1 MSRPKPSV
9 LVLFALGSAAG
20 FLLIRLLYRVIF
32 GGAQG
37 EGELLFSVPRLRLG
51 GVFSHIVIGGDVTTG
66 GVWHSLSS
74 GFPFAAVIALT
85 GLVLAWWDPRSLVFL
100 LPKLRAGRALI
111 TASVIAIATLPFL
124 VSVIR
129 DTTQAALWRRVSLGR
144 RVVLPVLEKTL
155 EHAVGIQT
163 ALHSRGMTTTSTAA
177 DTPKGMVLEEF
188 SWPTRGLRNVSLAI
202 APGSLTVLTGP
213 TGSGKTSLLEALAG
227 LHPDISPGLVN
238 SVAYLPH
245 RPQNLFLTRSVEE
258 DVALSFVLAGDSR
271 AEASIKA
278 KRLLDQWGLGHLSQA
293 APSELS
299 AGEAVMVACVVL
311 IARAPALLLLD
322 EPLHSLDAQSRRELA
337 RQLHTLAGSGMAVVM
352 TDHRSKELED
362 IDAEFYSLSP
372 EGLVTGRYVP
382 PPSLSP
388 AMIPRPRPEPDV
400 VARFEDLVA
409 AFGERTVFDGLTV
422 ELRRGLATVISG
434 DNGVGKTTLLRL
446 IAKQSAEPGGD
457 VAYVPSEPSDLFFT
471 DTVATE
477 LTLAD
482 KAAAA
487 APGLTRLTLESI
499 LSGPWRK
506 TIVEE
511 MAHTHPRD
519 LSRGQQMAL
528 AIAIQM
534 SHKPLVLA
542 LDEPTAG
549 LDATAVETL
558 MAVLE
563 CAMETGVSLLIAT
576 QELDTCASLP
586 GERLVLSAGVLQPA
600 SGVTA

>member
-9 LVLFALGSAAG
+9 LVLFALASAAG

-32 GGAQG
+32 GGASVG
-37 EGELLFSVPRLRLG
+37 GELLFSVPRLRLG
-51 GVFSHIVIGGDVTTG
+51 GVFSHIVIGGEVTTG

-74 GFPFAAVIALT
+74 GFPFAAVIALA
-85 GLVLAWWDPRSLVFL
+85 GLVLAWWDPRRLVFL
-100 LPKLRAGRALI
+100 LPTLRLGRPLV

-129 DTTQAALWRRVSLGR
+129 DTTQAALWRRATLGR
-144 RVVLPVLEKTL
+144 RMVLPVLEKTL
-155 EHAVGIQT
+155 EHSVGIQT
-163 ALHSRGMTTTSTAA
+163 ALHSRGMSKTSTASP
-177 DTPKGMVLEEF
+177 TPEGMLLEEF
-188 SWPTRGLRNVSLAI
+188 SWPSRGFRNVSLAI
-202 APGSLTVLTGP
+202 APGSLTVLNGP
-213 TGSGKTSLLEALAG
+213 TGSGKTSLLEAMAG
-227 LHPDISPGLVN
+227 LHPNVSLGFGD

-245 RPQNLFLTRSVEE
+245 RPHVLFLTRSVEH
-258 DVALSFVLAGDSR
+258 DVALSFVVAGDSR
-271 AEASIKA
+271 AEASIKVE
-278 KRLLDQWGLGHLSQA
+278 RLLDQWGLGHLSQA

-311 IARAPALLLLD
+311 IARSPSLLLLD
-322 EPLHSLDAQSRRELA
+322 EPLHSLDPESRRKLVEQLQELA
-337 RQLHTLAGSGMAVVM
+337 ASGATVVM
-352 TDHRSKELED
+352 TDHRSKELEG

-372 EGLVTGRYVP
+372 DGLVPGRYVP
-382 PPSLSP
+382 PRSLSP
-388 AMIPRPRPEPDV
+388 AMIRRPRPEPDV
-400 VARFEDLVA
+400 VARFEDLVT

-434 DNGVGKTTLLRL
+434 DNGVGKTTLLSL
-446 IAKQSAEPGGD
+446 IAAQSLARGGE
-457 VAYVPSEPSDLFFT
+457 VAYAPSEPSDLFFT
-471 DTVATE
+471 DSVAAE
-477 LTLAD
+477 LELAD
-482 KAAAA
+482 TAAGA
-487 APGLTRLTLESI
+487 APGLTRLTLEAI

-506 TIVEE
+506 AIVEE

-563 CAMETGVSLLIAT
+563 CAMETGVALLIAT
-576 QELDTCASLP
+576 QEPDTCVSLP
-586 GERLVLSAGVLQPA
+586 GERLVLSAGLLRLVSEVRA
-600 SGVTA
+600 

>member
-1 MSRPKPSV
+1 M
-9 LVLFALGSAAG
+9 LLALGSAAG
-20 FLLIRLLYRVIF
+20 FLLVRLIYRVIF
-32 GGAQG
+32 GGASS
-37 EGELLFSVPRLRLG
+37 EGELLFSVPRIRLG

-66 GVWHSLSS
+66 GVWQSVAS
-74 GFPFAAVIALT
+74 GLPFASVIVLT
-85 GLVLAWWDPRSLVFL
+85 GLVLAWWDPRRLVFF
-100 LPKLRAGRALI
+100 LPKLRGGRNLV

-163 ALHSRGMTTTSTAA
+163 ALHSRGFTHSVTRESLPRQMTLA
-177 DTPKGMVLEEF
+177 GV
-188 SWPTRGLRNVSLAI
+188 SWPSRGLSDASLSI
-202 APGSLTVLTGP
+202 APGTISVLTGP
-213 TGSGKTSLLEALAG
+213 TGCGKTSLLDVIAG
-227 LHPDISPGLVN
+227 LHPEISPGLGT

-245 RPQNLFLTRSVEE
+245 RPHDLFLTGSVVD
-258 DVALSFVLAGDSR
+258 DVALSCVLAGDTRST
-271 AEASIKA
+271 ANVKA
-278 KRLLDQWGLGHLSQA
+278 MNLLKEWGLSHLSTSP
-293 APSELS
+293 PSELS
-299 AGEAVMVACVVL
+299 AGEAVMVGCVVL
-311 IARAPALLLLD
+311 IARTPSLLLLD
-322 EPLHSLDAQSRRELA
+322 EPLHSLDAGAREALLQRLRLLSQS
-337 RQLHTLAGSGMAVVM
+337 GVSVVM
-352 TDHRSKELED
+352 TDHRSTELD
-362 IDAEFYSLSP
+362 HINAEFFSLSP
-372 EGLVTGRYVP
+372 DGLTPGRYVP
-382 PPSLSP
+382 PPSLSL

-434 DNGVGKTTLLRL
+434 DNGVGKTTLLSL
-446 IAKQSAEPGGD
+446 IAAQSLARGGE
-457 VAYVPSEPSDLFFT
+457 VAYAPSEPSDLFFT
-471 DTVATE
+471 DSVAAE
-477 LTLAD
+477 LELAD
-482 KAAAA
+482 TAAGA
-487 APGLTRLTLESI
+487 APGLTRLTLEAI

-506 TIVEE
+506 AIVEE

-549 LDATAVETL
+549 LDATAMQTL

-576 QELDTCASLP
+576 QEPDSCVSLP
-586 GERLVLSAGVLQPA
+586 GERLVLSAGLLQPA

>member
-1 MSRPKPSV
+1 M
-9 LVLFALGSAAG
+9 LLALGSAAG
-20 FLLIRLLYRVIF
+20 FLLVRLIYRVIF
-32 GGAQG
+32 GGASSG
-37 EGELLFSVPRLRLG
+37 GELLYSVPRIRLG

-66 GVWHSLSS
+66 GVWQSVAS
-74 GFPFAAVIALT
+74 GLPFASVIVLT
-85 GLVLAWWDPRSLVFL
+85 GLVLAWWDPRRLVFF
-100 LPKLRAGRALI
+100 LPKLRRGRNLV

-129 DTTQAALWRRVSLGR
+129 DTTQAARWRRVSLGR

-155 EHAVGIQT
+155 EHAVGIQS
-163 ALHSRGMTTTSTAA
+163 ALHSRGITRSATRESLSRQMTL
-177 DTPKGMVLEEF
+177 PGVC
-188 SWPTRGLRNVSLAI
+188 WPSRGLSNASLSLA
-202 APGSLTVLTGP
+202 PGTISVLTGP
-213 TGSGKTSLLEALAG
+213 TGCGKTSLLEAIAG
-227 LHPDISPGLVN
+227 LHPDVSSGLGT
-238 SVAYLPH
+238 SAAYLPH
-245 RPQNLFLTRSVEE
+245 RPHDLFLTGSVVD
-258 DVALSFVLAGDSR
+258 DVALSCVLAGDTRST
-271 AEASIKA
+271 ANLKA
-278 KRLLDQWGLGHLSQA
+278 RDLLSEWGLSHLSTSP
-293 APSELS
+293 PSELS
-299 AGEAVMVACVVL
+299 AGEAVMVGCLVL
-311 IARAPALLLLD
+311 IARTPSMLLVD
-322 EPLHSLDAQSRRELA
+322 EPLHSLDAGAREALLQRLRVLSQS
-337 RQLHTLAGSGMAVVM
+337 GVSVVM
-352 TDHRSKELED
+352 TDHRSTELD
-362 IDAEFYSLSP
+362 HIDAEFYSLSP
-372 EGLVTGRYVP
+372 DGLAPGRHVP
-382 PPSLSP
+382 APSLSP

-400 VARFEDLVA
+400 VARFEDLTA
-409 AFGERTVFDGLTV
+409 TFGERTVFDGLTV

-434 DNGVGKTTLLRL
+434 DNGVGKTTLLSL
-446 IAKQSAEPGGD
+446 IAEQSLPRGGD

-499 LSGPWRK
+499 LTGPWRK

-576 QELDTCASLP
+576 QEPDTCVSLP
-586 GERLVLSAGVLQPA
+586 GERLVLSDGLLEPA

>member
-1 MSRPKPSV
+1 MSRPKPTV
-9 LVLFALGSAAG
+9 LVLLALGSAAG
-20 FLLIRLLYRVIF
+20 FLLIRLLYRLIF
-32 GGAQG
+32 GGANG
-37 EGELLFSVPRLRLG
+37 EGELLFSVPRIRLG

-66 GVWHSLSS
+66 GVWQSVAS
-74 GFPFAAVIALT
+74 GLPFASVIVLT
-85 GLVLAWWDPRSLVFL
+85 GLVLAWWDPRRLIFS
-100 LPKLRAGRALI
+100 LPKLRGGRNLV

-129 DTTQAALWRRVSLGR
+129 DTTQAARWRRVSLGR

-163 ALHSRGMTTTSTAA
+163 ALHSRGITRSATRESLSRQMTLHA
-177 DTPKGMVLEEF
+177 V
-188 SWPTRGLRNVSLAI
+188 SWPSRGLSNASLSL
-202 APGSLTVLTGP
+202 APGSISVLTGP
-213 TGSGKTSLLEALAG
+213 TGCGKTSLLEAIAG
-227 LHPDISPGLVN
+227 LHPDVSSGLGT
-238 SVAYLPH
+238 SAAYLPH
-245 RPQNLFLTRSVEE
+245 RPHDLFLTGSVVD
-258 DVALSFVLAGDSR
+258 DVALSFVLAGDTRST
-271 AEASIKA
+271 ANGKA
-278 KRLLDQWGLGHLSQA
+278 RNLLSQWGLSHLSTSP
-293 APSELS
+293 PSELS
-299 AGEAVMVACVVL
+299 AGEAVMVGCVVL
-311 IARAPALLLLD
+311 IARTPSLLLLD
-322 EPLHSLDAQSRRELA
+322 EPLHTLDSESRVALIQRFRVLS
-337 RQLHTLAGSGMAVVM
+337 RSGVSVVM
-352 TDHRSKELED
+352 TDHRSRELD
-362 IDAEFYSLSP
+362 HIDAEFYFLSP
-372 EGLVTGRYVP
+372 EGLAPGRYVP

-400 VARFEDLVA
+400 VARFEDLAA

-434 DNGVGKTTLLRL
+434 DNGVGKTTLLRM
-446 IAKQSAEPGGD
+446 IASRSAEPGGD

-471 DTVATE
+471 DCVAE
-477 LTLAD
+477 EVALAD
-482 KAAAA
+482 RSAGA

-549 LDATAVETL
+549 LDATAVVTL

-563 CAMETGVSLLIAT
+563 CAMETGVALLIAT
-576 QELDTCASLP
+576 QEADTCASLP
-586 GERLVLSAGVLQPA
+586 GERLVLSAGMLQPA